1 MTYCPS
7 CGDEIKEGA
16 KFCPKCGAKIEDS
29 GTKEVDSDISIEMT
43 ITTTNSVEGSKIK
56 KYLGVVSGEAMMGA
70 DIVKDFTAG
79 IRNII
84 GGRSGQYEE
93 TIREGR
99 REALKDLE
107 EGAEKLEADAVVGVS
122 FDYEEMSEG
131 MLWINATG
139 TAVKLE

>member
-7 CGDEIKEGA
+7 CGEEVEDGVKY
-16 KFCPKCGAKIEDS
+16 CPKCGHEM
-29 GTKEVDSDISIEMT
+29 KEEKSQKSSEKPVKMT
-43 ITTTNSVEGSKIK
+43 ITTTETIEGRKIK
-56 KYLGVVSGEAMMGA
+56 EYLGIVSGEAMMGA
-70 DIVKDFTAG
+70 NIVKDFTAG

-99 REALKDLE
+99 REAEKDLE
-107 EGAEKLEADAVVGVS
+107 KIAEEKGADAVVGAS
-122 FDYEEMSEG
+122 YDYEEMAEG
-131 MLWINATG
+131 MLWINVTG